1 MRTDLSASEEGAT
14 GAVVRAVTGLAEN
27 KPLELDCE

>member
-1 MRTDLSASEEGAT
+1 MRTGLSAFGI
-14 GAVVRAVTGLAEN
+14 GNDCAVVRAVTGLAEN